1 MKVDVLVA
9 EIGSTTTVVN
19 AFKDIDTDDP
29 VFWGQGQAPTSV
41 VQGDVRIGLQG
52 AIDDL
57 CRKKGIESLEY
68 DEMLATSSAAGGLK
82 MTVHGLVY
90 DMTAKA
96 AKEAAL
102 GAGGILHFVTAGRL
116 RRTDI
121 AKIKEINPNLILI
134 AGGVDYGERDTA
146 LDNAEMIRAMG
157 LKTPVIYAGNVENQ
171 EEMKLIF
178 DEESGMKLYNVE
190 NVYPKIDALNVE
202 PCRKV
207 IQDAFEDHITNAPG
221 MEHVRDMVNGPIIP
235 TPGAVMEC
243 TKLLYDCIGDL
254 IVLDVGGATTD
265 LHSVATESDQVA
277 RIMIAPEPKA
287 KRTVEGD
294 LGVYV
299 NRMKVIES
307 IGEEKLREECQK
319 VGIDLDKTLESY
331 VAIPKNEDEIKL
343 VEMLTTEAVLRA
355 VERHAGQIRYI
366 YGPSGRSTVAEGK
379 DLTQV
384 KYIIG
389 TGGALTRLPHRVEI
403 MQKIAKH
410 NETGMLLFPSEHAE
424 ILVDN
429 DYIMASLGVLS
440 KKHREGAIK
449 LLEKS
454 LNFDFSTVKK
464 EESYQ
469 TKYIDEVK
477 KLAEEA
483 KAKEEETRKHIEEME
498 KAGYDMEAYKNPDDI
513 GGANANGARA
523 DEIKKIIEEAERDG
537 KLVDE
542 VKKKLSN
549 DGENLEPCKIKDR
562 VKEELKSGLGVRGKW
577 ESQYMGDCT
586 HECKTCVRLRCS
598 NRNENY

>member
-19 AFKDIDTDDP
+19 AFKDLQTENP
-29 VFWGQGQAPTSV
+29 VFWAQGQAPTSV
-41 VQGDVRIGLQG
+41 MDGDVRIGLQG

-57 CRKKGIESLEY
+57 CRKMNIDSLEY

-102 GAGGILHFVTAGRL
+102 GAGGIIHYVTAGKL
-116 RRTDI
+116 RRTDL
-121 AKIKEINPNLILI
+121 AKIKEIKPNLILI

-146 LDNAEMIRAMG
+146 LDNAEKIRG
-157 LKTPVIYAGNVENQ
+157 LGLNIPVIYAGNIENQ

-178 DEESGMKLYNVE
+178 DEESGQQLYNVD
-190 NVYPKIDALNVE
+190 NVYPKIDDLNVE
-202 PCRKV
+202 PCRRV
-207 IQDAFEDHITNAPG
+207 IQDAFEQHITHAPG

-243 TKLLYDCIGDL
+243 TKLLYDCLGDL

-265 LHSVATESDQVA
+265 LHSVATESDKIA
-277 RIMIAPEPKA
+277 RIMISPEPKA

-307 IGEEKLREECQK
+307 IGEEQMKKDCEK
-319 VGIDLDKTLESY
+319 MGIDLEKTLESY
-331 VAIPKNEDEIKL
+331 VAIPKTEDEFKL
-343 VEMLTTEAVLRA
+343 VERLTKEAVLKA
-355 VERHAGQIRYI
+355 VERHAGIIRYI

-379 DLTQV
+379 DLTPV
-384 KYIIG
+384 KYIVG

-403 MQKIAKH
+403 MKEIAKH
-410 NETGMLLFPSEHAE
+410 NETGMMLFPTDHAQ

-440 KKHREGAIK
+440 KHYREAAIR

-454 LNFDFSTVKK
+454 LDFKFPEKK
-464 EESYQ
+464 EQ
-469 TKYIDEVK
+469 DFTAAPKYLEDVNRE
-477 KLAEEA
+477 LEEA
-483 KAKEEETRKHIEEME
+483 KKRDEEYKQHVKEMEDMGYDMSCFKEEEV
-498 KAGYDMEAYKNPDDI
+498 I
-513 GGANANGARA
+513 GGAS
-523 DEIKKIIEEAERDG
+523 E
-537 KLVDE
+537 
-542 VKKKLSN
+542 
-549 DGENLEPCKIKDR
+549 
-562 VKEELKSGLGVRGKW
+562 EELKAAREAALGNADDKAGMRSGQGIKGKW
-577 ESQYMGDCT
+577 AAKTENGGQYMGDCT
-586 HECKTCVRLRCS
+586 HDCKHCTRRNCP
-598 NRNENY
+598 NRVE